1 MAKKHSSTSLSLVPR
16 DQLERQALIMRRRMR
31 NISIASTRTRRR
43 FITALA
49 GAGAAYGAGFIVGR
63 RMAQGLPTQ
72 YQGIDLE
79 LVIGAVAAVG
89 GMALAS
95 GIGKVKGGELAGE
108 FMESAG
114 MGVLYYYAGSRGE
127 AHGGRSVQA
136 AA

>member
-31 NISIASTRTRRR
+31 NASIASTRTRRR
-43 FITALA
+43 VMTALV

-63 RMAQGLPTQ
+63 RIAQGLP
-72 YQGIDLE
+72 
-79 LVIGAVAAVG
+79 VIGGGAALG
-89 GMALAS
+89 GMLMAA
-95 GIGKVKGGELAGE
+95 GIGKAKGAETAGE
-108 FMESAG
+108 FLESAG
-114 MGVLYYYAGSRGE
+114 MGILAYYAGSRGE